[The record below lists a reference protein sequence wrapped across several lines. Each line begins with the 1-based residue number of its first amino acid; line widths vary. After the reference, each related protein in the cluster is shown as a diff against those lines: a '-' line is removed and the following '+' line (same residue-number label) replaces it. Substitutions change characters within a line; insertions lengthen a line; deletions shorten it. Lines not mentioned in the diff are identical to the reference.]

1 MKSLLVLLTLAL
13 FLSGCTKHIKAQD
26 RVDLSIKKGPPCKIV
41 LSVDGEM
48 RLTVTGKKS
57 CEVN

>member
-1 MKSLLVLLTLAL
+1 MRALLVLLTLAS
-13 FLSGCTKHIKAQD
+13 FLSGCTKYIKAQD
-26 RVDLSIKKGPPCKIV
+26 RVDLSIKKGPPCRIV